1 MGDTVRLLPSTSSGK
16 HGNKAWLVGQWPVLR
31 APRPEGGWL
40 VRVEGRGGA
49 VDEHVPARA
58 LALEQRRVFTS
69 GDGVVAAAA
78 WAQVGEAGSRAIEGG
93 VVRLGQATGEGE
105 WLAARADGAAVDG
118 QEELV
123 FVREAELRRLP
134 APQAREQRAA
144 AAEHSPA
151 ELQAEAL
158 VVAAQ
163 VLETCCVFT
172 MVRCFAN

>member
-1 MGDTVRLLPSTSSGK
+1 VGDTVRLLPSASSGK
-16 HGNKAWLVGQWPVLR
+16 HGNKAWLVGQRAVLR

-58 LALEQRRVFTS
+58 LALEQRRAFTS

-78 WAQVGEAGSRAIEGG
+78 WEAGEAGSRAIEGG

>member
-1 MGDTVRLLPSTSSGK
+1 M
-16 HGNKAWLVGQWPVLR
+16 
-31 APRPEGGWL
+31 
-40 VRVEGRGGA
+40 
-49 VDEHVPARA
+49 
-58 LALEQRRVFTS
+58 
-69 GDGVVAAAA
+69 
-78 WAQVGEAGSRAIEGG
+78 
-93 VVRLGQATGEGE
+93 VRLGQATGEGQ

-172 MVRCFAN
+172 MVCCFAN